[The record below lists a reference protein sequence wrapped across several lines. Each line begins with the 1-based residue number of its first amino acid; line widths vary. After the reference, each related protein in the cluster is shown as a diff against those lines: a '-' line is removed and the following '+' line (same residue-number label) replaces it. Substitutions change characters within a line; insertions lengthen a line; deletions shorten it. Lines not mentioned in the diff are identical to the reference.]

1 MPLLAT
7 LDELD
12 ISDHLKMGRRLVAAV
27 NEGPVAQI
35 LDSAQYPPMQYPPM
49 ERPDAF
55 TRVLPTFLDNL
66 QS

>member
-12 ISDHLKMGRRLVAAV
+12 ISDHLKMRRRLVAAV
-27 NEGPVAQI
+27 NDGLVAVI
-35 LDSAQYPPMQYPPM
+35 LDSPQYPPM